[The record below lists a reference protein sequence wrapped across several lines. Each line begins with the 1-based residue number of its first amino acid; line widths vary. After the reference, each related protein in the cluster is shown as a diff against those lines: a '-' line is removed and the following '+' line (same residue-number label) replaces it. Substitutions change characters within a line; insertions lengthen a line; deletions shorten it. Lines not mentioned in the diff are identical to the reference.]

1 MTENKRMYSY
11 FMHDIAVTNT
21 TNLNTWSRRRI
32 QQRVD
37 NLYFVA
43 TYISRPESVQILFVG
58 DNEGCSLC
66 E

>member
-1 MTENKRMYSY
+1 MYSY
-11 FMHDIAVTNT
+11 FMHDIAMTDT

-37 NLYFVA
+37 NLHSVA
-43 TYISRPESVQILFVG
+43 TYISRPASVQILFVG
-58 DNEGCSLC
+58 DNEGYSLR